1 MQLNNLQ
8 SIILNDYA
16 ETLEKAIINK
26 TIDKIATLV
35 AENASI
41 SIYQQLLNQTAS
53 NTKSNKIIST
63 CNNCQ
68 CHSEH
73 NNAINKTEKLNQKH
87 KININKVVKNNSV
100 EKSFDTKNNFNEKSF
115 DTKNNF
121 NEKSFDTKNNFN
133 EKSFDTKNNFN
144 EKSFDTKNN
153 STEKSTSIKNNIDS
167 VDTILN
173 KLINILE
180 TNSKTN
186 NKINEILSKDEVN
199 KLLKAAFALNETDN
213 NELFKAFFNC
223 K

>member
-115 DTKNNF
+115 DTKNN
-121 NEKSFDTKNNFN
+121 
-133 EKSFDTKNNFN
+133 
-144 EKSFDTKNN
+144 